1 MSTAIEIMRLC
12 NELGQLERI
21 KILQYLVTKNMKV
34 VENADGT
41 RINLSR
47 LSIIEMNDLAAYIKQ
62 IYATLA
68 PPLI

>member
-1 MSTAIEIMRLC
+1 MEIMRLC
-12 NELGQLERI
+12 GEMGQLERM
-21 KILQYLVTKNMKV
+21 KILRYLVAKNMKV
-34 VENADGT
+34 IEGGDGS

-47 LSIIEMNDLAAYIKQ
+47 LSIAEMNDLAEYTKQ

>member
-1 MSTAIEIMRLC
+1 MSTSMEIMRLC
-12 NELGQLERI
+12 GEMGQLERI
-21 KILQYLVTKNMKV
+21 KILQYLVAKNMKV
-34 VENADGT
+34 IEGGDGS

-47 LSIIEMNDLAAYIKQ
+47 LSIIEMNDLAAYTKQ